1 MPLYSM
7 KNLKTGEISDMHLSF
22 AERETL
28 LETGE
33 YEQQITSIHIVSGV
47 KSLHSRTPDGFKD
60 LLKNMKKKRG
70 RPAKNMSITG
80 DK

>member
-7 KNLKTGEISDMHLSF
+7 KNIKTGEISDIHLSF
-22 AERETL
+22 AEREAL

-33 YEQQITSIHIVSGV
+33 YEQQISGINIVSGV
-47 KSLHSRTPDGFKD
+47 RSLNSRVPDGFKD
-60 LLKNMKKKRG
+60 LLKNMKDKRG
-70 RPAKNMSITG
+70 RPAKNMTIAG

>member
-7 KNLKTGEISDMHLSF
+7 KNIKTGEISDMHLSF
-22 AERETL
+22 AEREAL

-33 YEQQITSIHIVSGV
+33 YEQQISGINIVSGV
-47 KSLHSRTPDGFKD
+47 RSLNSRVPDGFKD
-60 LLKNMKKKRG
+60 LLKNMKDKRG
-70 RPAKNMSITG
+70 RPAKNMTIAG

>member
-7 KNLKTGEISDMHLSF
+7 KNIKTGEISDMHLSF
-22 AERETL
+22 AEREDL

-33 YEQQITSIHIVSGV
+33 YEQQISGINIVSGV
-47 KSLHSRTPDGFKD
+47 KSLNSRTPDGFKD
-60 LLKNMKKKRG
+60 LLKNMKDKRG
-70 RPAKNMSITG
+70 RPAKNMTIAG